1 MGNCNSISG
10 VHRNHS
16 DTTLIDPLPPEA
28 PAAAPAAR
36 PHDVQHTGRQT
47 APARPDAPAN
57 HPRASL
63 LTGIQ
68 FEHSSAGHSLRPSPL
83 SNVPQDILLEVA
95 DHLPARD
102 KAALARTA
110 RAYHQ
115 TLPNAGRE
123 HDQLQQLSR
132 QFNAG
137 HGRAAPQAIDDALR
151 LLASSLHPADHE
163 ELSRHLTTYLQRQ
176 LSELSDG
183 TRDIEHLKKT
193 IEQSLS
199 LIDTSPRQGMKLA
212 SAVAPLLNLTRASV
226 LATTGS
232 AASSKLRDVVTS
244 AQPMRMTPTTRE
256 QMAWTLRHMNLHG
269 LQHLPAEGRGAAIE
283 QHISAM
289 ERLYETNYTPS
300 IPMFNPLSSATRQV
314 ASLPAIEQPEL
325 MARLNQLQ
333 RWA

>member
-1 MGNCNSISG
+1 MGGNCISR
-10 VHRNHS
+10 VRNNHMDAATVAPS
-16 DTTLIDPLPPEA
+16 RPEPTTDGPE
-28 PAAAPAAR
+28 AR
-36 PHDVQHTGRQT
+36 PHDAQDT
-47 APARPDAPAN
+47 ARDSSLTRPHAPAN

-63 LTGIQ
+63 LTGIE
-68 FEHSSAGHSLRPSPL
+68 FEHSSAGHSLRPGPL
-83 SNVPQDILLEVA
+83 SNVPQDILFEVA
-95 DHLPARD
+95 GHLPAKD
-102 KAALARTA
+102 KAALASTA

-123 HDQLQQLSR
+123 HDQLQQLFR

-137 HGRAAPQAIDDALR
+137 RGRAAPQAIDDALR

-183 TRDIEHLKKT
+183 TRDVEYLKKT

-212 SAVAPLLNLTRASV
+212 SAIAPLLNLTRASV

-232 AASSKLRDVVTS
+232 AASNKLRDVVTS
-244 AQPMRMTPTTRE
+244 AQPMRMTPTTQE

-269 LQHLPAEGRGAAIE
+269 LQPLPEEDRCAALK

-314 ASLPAIEQPEL
+314 ASLPATEQPEL
-325 MARLNQLQ
+325 MARLNELQ